1 MIDPTRHITHTNQ
14 EEITMSE
21 TTMKEISM
29 TTSPANHDVKT
40 AQPGRLRRMAPTR
53 HWRALAVAAL
63 LALAPAGVALAD
75 AFGPSSFSAT
85 GNATALTVQA
95 QNGTAINT
103 LTNGTA
109 VNADSTSGTGVQA
122 LGNTAVS
129 ASGAQFGVNAGT
141 TTGIGVNAFSGS
153 GTAVK
158 ASAGSGGTAVQAT
171 STGGFGTGVFG
182 SGALGMVANGSSIGI
197 QAQSPTGYGGTFR
210 GGANSAPILLN
221 PALTVGAP
229 RSGHHLVG
237 ELFVD
242 KNGHLFFCT
251 TAGTPGVFK
260 QLA

>member
-1 MIDPTRHITHTNQ
+1 
-14 EEITMSE
+14 
-21 TTMKEISM
+21 MKEISM
-29 TTSPANHDVKT
+29 TTSAANHDVKT

-53 HWRALAVAAL
+53 HWRAMAVAAL

-75 AFGPSSFSAT
+75 AFGPSSFSASGT
-85 GNATALTVQA
+85 ATALTVQA

-129 ASGAQFGVNAGT
+129 ASGGQFGVNAGS
-141 TTGIGVNAFSGS
+141 TTGTGVNAFSGTGTAVNASSGS

-197 QAQSPTGYGGTFR
+197 QAQSPTGYGGTFS

-221 PALTVGAP
+221 PAATVGAP

-242 KNGHLFFCT
+242 KDGHLFFCT